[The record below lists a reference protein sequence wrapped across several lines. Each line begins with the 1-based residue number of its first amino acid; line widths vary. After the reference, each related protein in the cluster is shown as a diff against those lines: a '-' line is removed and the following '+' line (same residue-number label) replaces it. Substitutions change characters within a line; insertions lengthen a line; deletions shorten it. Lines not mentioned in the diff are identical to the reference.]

1 MDNKKIGD
9 FISTLRKNKNFT
21 QKDLADILGVTDKAV
36 SKWERGAGYPDISM
50 LRPLADALD
59 TSVNELLEGKASEHT
74 SDLEE
79 KNISKA
85 LDYAD
90 QIIAS
95 KENKLGQILASIL
108 AISLFIA
115 IFVSIIV
122 NIAVN
127 HRLSWSILVIAGCIM
142 GGCLLL
148 PPLVLKKRGLF
159 YSLCLLTLLILPLL
173 GIIQATSLS
182 NSTAPVWFWRIGFP
196 ISLTWLAILWFMVLL
211 FHKKKLTLW
220 FYLCIGALLCIPGYM
235 ITNYFVDVFL
245 TSIHPSYAEQ
255 TAYVSSLVGFLIVAS
270 ISLVIGLLQRS
281 SKIKAGF

>member
-50 LRPLADALD
+50 LKPLADALD
-59 TSVNELLEGKASEHT
+59 TSVNELLEGKASEDT
-74 SDLEE
+74 SAQEE

-90 QIIAS
+90 KIIS
-95 KENKLGQILASIL
+95 HKENKFSRILAAIL

-115 IFVSIIV
+115 IFASVIV

-127 HRLSWSILVIAGCIM
+127 HRLSWSILVIAGCVL

-148 PPLVLKKRGLF
+148 PPLMMKKRGLF
-159 YSLCLLTLLILPLL
+159 YSLCLLTILIMPLL
-173 GIIQATSLS
+173 GIIQAVNTSNVTTPAWL
-182 NSTAPVWFWRIGFP
+182 WRIGFP
-196 ISLTWLAILWFMVLL
+196 ISITWLAIIWLMVFLS
-211 FHKKKLTLW
+211 HKKKLNLW
-220 FYLCIGALLCIPGYM
+220 FYICIGALLCIPGHM
-235 ITNYFVDVFL
+235 ITNYSVDEFL
-245 TSIHPSYAEQ
+245 ASIDTSHANQ
-255 TAYVSSLVGFLIVAS
+255 TAYVSSLVGFLTLAC
-270 ISLVIGLLQRS
+270 ISFVIGLLRRYP
-281 SKIKAGF
+281 KTEA